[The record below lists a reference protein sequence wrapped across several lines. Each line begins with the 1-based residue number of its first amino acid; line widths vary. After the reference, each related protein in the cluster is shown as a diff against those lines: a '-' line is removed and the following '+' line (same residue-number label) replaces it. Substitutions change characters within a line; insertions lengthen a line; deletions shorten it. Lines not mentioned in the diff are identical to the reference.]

1 MSTTAQETYLQE
13 FYSSLPDE
21 QVTKINK
28 AGSKSRGSTLARFHT
43 IREQRPFGLE
53 ELSQVTDLSRS
64 DGVVIVIENIDQDW
78 IANLSVAWNI
88 RASFFAG
95 HARNVE
101 GTSSIWRA
109 IFGNTVAEQKRP
121 SEGHSPAYS
130 YWHVDGFRGYN
141 RYPTSTTEDPVDT
154 NWIPRLL
161 TWDNSY
167 GWQASTRVSCY
178 VRHDLPHPICE

>member
-28 AGSKSRGSTLARFHT
+28 ARSKSRGSTLARVHT
-43 IREQRPFGLE
+43 IREQRTFGLE

-78 IANLSVAWNI
+78 IANLGVAWNI
-88 RASFFAG
+88 RASFFAR

-101 GTSSIWRA
+101 GMSSIWRA
-109 IFGNTVAEQKRP
+109 IFGNTVSEQKRP
-121 SEGHSPAYS
+121 SEGYSPAYS

-141 RYPTSTTEDPVDT
+141 RYSTSTAEDPVDT

-167 GWQASTRVSCY
+167 GW
-178 VRHDLPHPICE
+178 